1 MPPNLRGREGDA
13 WTVRLASAEVRSK
26 YTSSKYS
33 HDEYSLGRGE
43 RGKRATQ
50 VVITCACTCTQAL
63 PLRAWAV
70 AMRIQAAS
78 LRIQVSVAGE
88 LHKLL
93 VEDDPGHAASYVW
106 RHTNPTP

>member
-1 MPPNLRGREGDA
+1 M
-13 WTVRLASAEVRSK
+13 RLASAEVRSK
-26 YTSSKYS
+26 CTGRYSTRSKYS
-33 HDEYSLGRGE
+33 HGEYSLGRGE
-43 RGKRATQ
+43 RGKRARQFVT
-50 VVITCACTCTQAL
+50 TCACTCARAAA
-63 PLRAWAV
+63 LRAWAV